1 MDNELKNKQAVT
13 QGYLIHAIYSMI
25 KGMREDKTITIKNR
39 TGFLGA
45 LVVIGFLTA
54 NSLVLS
60 QIKNKLVIE
69 NAASSRAISNF
80 NKLKSQYDEQEI
92 KLWKRSIGMQFF
104 QATSLEL
111 SGGDKDEINHH
122 INNMF
127 SDKYERA
134 LLVKMIWVATAR
146 RAGAN
151 FVADAVELRIN
162 AFKNKDDFESLNRIV
177 KHNILQSKKTN

>member
-25 KGMREDKTITIKNR
+25 KGMQENKTITIKNR
-39 TGFLGA
+39 TALLGV
-45 LVVIGFLTA
+45 LVMVGFLTA
-54 NSLVLS
+54 NSWMIS
-60 QIKNKLVIE
+60 SIKNKLAFE
-69 NAASSRAISNF
+69 GAAS
-80 NKLKSQYDEQEI
+80 NKAELAYKKLQEDYDAQKQ
-92 KLWKRSIGMQFF
+92 KLWVRSIGKQFY

-111 SGGDKDEINHH
+111 SGGNKDEINHH

-127 SDKYERA
+127 SDDYERA
-134 LLVKMIWVATAR
+134 ISVKSTWISDAR

-151 FVADAVELRIN
+151 FVADGVELRID

-177 KHNILQSKKTN
+177 KHNISQNKKSN